1 MAAHG
6 LIGHRPRR
14 RRGLTRLTA
23 PPRPRRTWW
32 GGCSTPT
39 NPMSPGAVISPT
51 SPPTR
56 AGCIWRRSSTWPP
69 ATCSAGRWTTATTLA
84 WSLAPWRR
92 PPLPVVVTGWT
103 ARSSTPTAAANT
115 PRPPASTS
123 ASGWGCGGPWAA
135 PAPAWITPSPS
146 RSCHPQG
153 RAGRPLPL
161 PHPRPGARLDLPL
174 DRLVQPPSASLHQ
187 RLPTAAGV
195 GTAAP
200 SCPPATVNPGRI
212 ATVPGQRGR
221 STGACASASWSSRAW
236 PVRSLGT
243 SRVART
249 PQLGSSRAAAWRS
262 RWVSTPKGGVDLALE
277 HGHGGCS
284 VQTATV
290 GWHRPGL
297 ASPRRGR
304 TVRGHA
310 RRRTGF

>member
-1 MAAHG
+1 
-6 LIGHRPRR
+6 
-14 RRGLTRLTA
+14 
-23 PPRPRRTWW
+23 
-32 GGCSTPT
+32 
-39 NPMSPGAVISPT
+39 MSPGAVISPT

-135 PAPAWITPSPS
+135 LAPAWI
-146 RSCHPQG
+146 RRRRVVLRHPQG

-161 PHPRPGARLDLPL
+161 PHPRAGARLDLPL

-212 ATVPGQRGR
+212 ATVSGQRGEVHFR
-221 STGACASASWSSRAW
+221 GVLRGGQRPESAYLHSVTDWRTRVAPCRNTTSRARCRCGMA
-236 PVRSLGT
+236 RSGAARVPQHCGT
-243 SRVART
+243 
-249 PQLGSSRAAAWRS
+249 
-262 RWVSTPKGGVDLALE
+262 
-277 HGHGGCS
+277 C
-284 VQTATV
+284 
-290 GWHRPGL
+290 
-297 ASPRRGR
+297 
-304 TVRGHA
+304 
-310 RRRTGF
+310 